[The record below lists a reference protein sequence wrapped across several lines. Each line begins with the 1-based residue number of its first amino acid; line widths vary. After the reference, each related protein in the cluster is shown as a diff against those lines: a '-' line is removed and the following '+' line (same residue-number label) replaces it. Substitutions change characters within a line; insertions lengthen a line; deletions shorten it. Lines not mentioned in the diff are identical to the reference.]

1 MITKILNRISLILFV
16 AVVCINIQTQ
26 HIDTWGL
33 YYTVAFVPIN
43 KMLSE
48 TDSLD
53 FKRVVLSS
61 EDVFIPE
68 QLVEKKLNKQI
79 PFYAMFVKN

>member
-1 MITKILNRISLILFV
+1 
-16 AVVCINIQTQ
+16 
-26 HIDTWGL
+26 
-33 YYTVAFVPIN
+33 
-43 KMLSE
+43 MLSE

-79 PFYAMFVKN
+79 PFYALFVKN